1 MNVYKSVGY
10 TVGTPEA
17 LALSERLSAWHDSMV
32 AHQRPPD
39 SSRVTLC
46 DDDCP
51 HAEARALWRDAVE
64 TFGDTAQK
72 LVFLRRHGFHA
83 ILGPHGLE
91 EAAAR
96 GAAGFPAG

>member
-32 AHQRPPD
+32 AHERPADTPR
-39 SSRVTLC
+39 SARC

-51 HAEARALWRDAVE
+51 HFEARLLWGEAVE
-64 TFGDTAQK
+64 TFGRHAET
-72 LVFLRRHGFHA
+72 LRFLRRHGFQSA
-83 ILGPHGLE
+83 ASSGPHFALGTVQQ
-91 EAAAR
+91 EAR
-96 GAAGFPAG
+96 